1 MRKVASAACCRS
13 HNSATVAPSHSIFR
27 GSNHSIRAV
36 SSASAEMRLER
47 GRLWESRAATNHERH
62 GLAIL
67 ARGYRCRL
75 GELDIVCRDEP
86 ALVIVE
92 VRARSRGALC
102 SAVDSIDAHKRRRIV
117 QATRHLLMRHA
128 EWQTAVIRFDVV
140 AFDAIDTPEPQIR
153 WIQNAF
159 DAS

>member
-1 MRKVASAACCRS
+1 
-13 HNSATVAPSHSIFR
+13 
-27 GSNHSIRAV
+27 
-36 SSASAEMRLER
+36 MRLAR
-47 GRLWESRAATNHERH
+47 GRLWESRAAAYLEQH
-62 GLAIL
+62 GLAVL

-75 GELDIVCRDEP
+75 GELDLVCRDDRQ
-86 ALVIVE
+86 LVIVE

-128 EWQTAVIRFDVV
+128 EWQAAVIRFDVV
-140 AFDAIDTPEPQIR
+140 AFDGIDTDEAEVR
-153 WIQNAF
+153 WIKNAF

>member
-1 MRKVASAACCRS
+1 
-13 HNSATVAPSHSIFR
+13 
-27 GSNHSIRAV
+27 
-36 SSASAEMRLER
+36 MRLER
-47 GRLWESRAATNHERH
+47 GRLWESRAAKYLERH

-75 GELDIVCRDEP
+75 GELDLVCREDRQ
-86 ALVIVE
+86 LVIVE

-102 SAVDSIDAHKRRRIV
+102 SAIDSVDAYKRRRIV

-128 EWQTAVIRFDVV
+128 EWHTAVIRFDVV